1 MIKISEIVKNKEH
14 QKIFEFAKEIGK
26 KMNIPVYLVGG
37 YIRDAFLQKDRA
49 DIDIMVGNNVF
60 KFSEALS
67 KDLKVN
73 TTVNFEKFQTSRI
86 PYEGC
91 EIEIANARKEIYDS
105 NSRKPSKVEKTSL
118 FLDILIAVAF
128 PVFVVG
134 KNWVSRY
141 MYCAR
146 SVHFREF
153 LKK

>member
-67 KDLKVN
+67 CFCISYLYKRAFSILKHV
-73 TTVNFEKFQTSRI
+73 
-86 PYEGC
+86 
-91 EIEIANARKEIYDS
+91 
-105 NSRKPSKVEKTSL
+105 SL
-118 FLDILIAVAF
+118 FL
-128 PVFVVG
+128 
-134 KNWVSRY
+134 
-141 MYCAR
+141 C
-146 SVHFREF
+146 
-153 LKK
+153 